1 MSLSKHLEAAVEKLK
16 NAESRIGA
24 ARNKASSPEDLR
36 LWVVA
41 LSDFCLALS
50 DIQTFNNESVHEK
63 LHELAERIGLK
74 KFSSHPSK

>member
-1 MSLSKHLEAAVEKLK
+1 MSLSKHLEAAVDKLK
-16 NAESRIGA
+16 NAEARIGA

-36 LWVVA
+36 AWLVA

-63 LHELAERIGLK
+63 LHELRERIGLK
-74 KFSSHPSK
+74 KFSSHPTQ